1 MENLTKN
8 NFTVLLVILF
18 TMQMLTLNAQELKEW
33 QGKISLH
40 DSTFKSDSSYWKKGS
55 VINLGFNRVGLYN
68 WAGGGQNSMSV
79 QGLMNNFLFFKHKKI
94 SWVNQL
100 TLSYGIIRNGFSDSI
115 PWIKNDDRIEL
126 TSKFGRKTS
135 YKWDYS
141 ILFNFRTQ
149 FDEGYNTPNDF
160 NTNNYFSKFF
170 SPAFPLIALG
180 FDYKKEQEISC
191 FLSPATLKS
200 TIVLDPFLYE
210 QGVFGVETGKKIR
223 LEAGGY
229 LNLNYRKN
237 NLLGL
242 TDLNFKTN
250 LTLFSNY
257 IEQPENID
265 ITWETLISY
274 KFKKLFSITFSSYLV
289 YDHDTKLLRYNRDGT
304 PIYLINNQGQAYVD
318 ENGIQIQKRGAITQ
332 FKEVLALGLMFSL

>member
-1 MENLTKN
+1 
-8 NFTVLLVILF
+8 
-18 TMQMLTLNAQELKEW
+18 
-33 QGKISLH
+33 
-40 DSTFKSDSSYWKKGS
+40 
-55 VINLGFNRVGLYN
+55 
-68 WAGGGQNSMSV
+68 
-79 QGLMNNFLFFKHKKI
+79 MNNFLFFKHKKV

-100 TLSYGIIRNGFSDSI
+100 TLSYGIIRNGFGDSI

-170 SPAFPLIALG
+170 SPAYPLLALG

-250 LTLFSNY
+250 LALFSNY

-274 KFKKLFSITFSSYLV
+274 KFKKLFSVTFSSYLV

-304 PIYLINNQGQAYVD
+304 PVYLLNNQGQAYVD
-318 ENGIQIQKRGAITQ
+318 ENGSQIQKRGAITQ